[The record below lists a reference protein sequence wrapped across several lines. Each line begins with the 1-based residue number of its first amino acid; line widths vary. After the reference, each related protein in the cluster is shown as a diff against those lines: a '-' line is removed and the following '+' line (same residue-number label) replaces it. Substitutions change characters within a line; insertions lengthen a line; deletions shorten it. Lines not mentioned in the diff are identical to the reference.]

1 MVEDEETS
9 KETDSESFSKYW
21 GWFGVL
27 AEVSNQDVTKMGE
40 ITKYPLTFILN
51 YLTYLKD
58 LNEIKQKELRKI
70 KNQTKAIL

>member
-1 MVEDEETS
+1 
-9 KETDSESFSKYW
+9 
-21 GWFGVL
+21 
-27 AEVSNQDVTKMGE
+27 MGE